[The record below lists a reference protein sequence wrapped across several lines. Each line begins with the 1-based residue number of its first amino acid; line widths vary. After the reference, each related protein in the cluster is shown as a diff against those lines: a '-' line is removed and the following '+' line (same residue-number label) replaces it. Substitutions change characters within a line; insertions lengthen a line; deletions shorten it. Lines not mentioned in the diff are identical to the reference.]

1 MKFITAAGRPCLIIL
16 LCFFFFF
23 LLKIYVGAGILSLA
37 AGQAKG
43 TGWFPAIAISI
54 ALGLISGRTFCMVGE
69 ACDMLGEGDFKVS
82 DTVACL

>member
-1 MKFITAAGRPCLIIL
+1 MCVCVCVYVCVFTR
-16 LCFFFFF
+16 
-23 LLKIYVGAGILSLA
+23 YVGAGILSLA

-82 DTVACL
+82 VHVACVANWKLCVECAC